1 MPSEDLK
8 ETPVYDFKLDIFSF
22 QYLTFYVA
30 AQQLPSVHEL
40 NDKAMYAALKK
51 RTVQIQRRRRA
62 IGGER
67 FTQCLQDKLER
78 RPTMTELNASLIELC
93 TKHLH
98 RVAEVSRL
106 MAQRDKVCNIQ

>member
-51 RTVQIQRRRRA
+51 EQFKSR
-62 IGGER
+62 GE
-67 FTQCLQDKLER
+67 E
-78 RPTMTELNASLIELC
+78 ELLVEKDSLSVYK
-93 TKHLH
+93 TNWN
-98 RVAEVSRL
+98 VD
-106 MAQRDKVCNIQ
+106 QP